1 MTKKELNEI
10 LKVWDFRKNHKNK
23 IKKTNLKRIYY
34 IYINKG
40 NFLRFFDFEYKV
52 FKKLIN
58 N

>member
-52 FKKLIN
+52 SKKLIN